1 MADEDSGKKI
11 IINVK
16 TPKDKQT
23 VECDEDATV
32 KEFKEEVAKKFNSP
46 VDQLCIIFAGK
57 ILKDHETLK
66 THGIKDGLTVHLV
79 IKSSNREQQP
89 PQRPQESTRTPPDV
103 NASPFGLGSLGGL
116 AGLGNLGLG
125 STNFMELQQRMQRE
139 ITTNPD
145 LLRQLMDNP
154 MTQMLMNNPDHLRQL
169 IMNNPQMQQLMERN
183 PEITHMLNNP
193 ELLRETMTVAR
204 NPTMMQELMRAH
216 DRAISNLESL
226 PGGYNAL
233 RRMYTEIQEP
243 MMNAAQEQLVG
254 NPFAAL
260 VNNDGSQ
267 QRSAQRGVE
276 NRDPLPNPWGGNSGN
291 STSAGSPPTT
301 GTAAPN
307 PSALGGMFQTPGMQS
322 LLQQMTE
329 NPQLMQNMFN
339 APYMQTML
347 QSLSANPNL
356 LSDIIQNN
364 PMLAGRP
371 QMQEQMRA
379 MMPMFLQQVQ
389 NPEFQSM
396 MSNPQAL
403 SALTQIQ
410 QGMEQL
416 QRVAPGFIA
425 GGGFPGAATGTSQ
438 TPLVTSASSTTSDST
453 TTPTTTST
461 TPVNSTTVN
470 PPTGNTTTSGSNGGN
485 QDSFSQFI
493 TQMMTAL
500 SQQQNNQTPEDRY
513 QSQLDQLAGMGFL
526 NREANLQ
533 ALIATFG
540 DVNAAVERLLGGQ
553 S

>member
-11 IINVK
+11 VINVK

-23 VECDEDATV
+23 VECDENATV
-32 KEFKEEVAKKFNSP
+32 KEFKEEVAKKFGSP
-46 VDQLCIIFAGK
+46 SEQLCIIFAGK

-66 THGIKDGLTVHLV
+66 THGITDGLTVHLV
-79 IKSSNREQQP
+79 IKSSNREQQ
-89 PQRPQESTRTPPDV
+89 QRPQESARPPPDIS
-103 NASPFGLGSLGGL
+103 ATPFGLGGLGGL
-116 AGLGNLGLG
+116 AGLGNLGMG

-139 ITTNPD
+139 IMTNPD

-154 MTQMLMNNPDHLRQL
+154 MAQMLMSNPDHLRQL

-193 ELLRETMTVAR
+193 ELLRETMAVAR

-243 MMNAAQEQLVG
+243 MMSAAQEQLVG

-260 VNNDGSQ
+260 VNSDGTTAQ

-276 NRDPLPNPWGGNSGN
+276 NRDPLPNPWGSLGSSPPSG
-291 STSAGSPPTT
+291 STSTS
-301 GTAAPN
+301 GTAGATP
-307 PSALGGMFQTPGMQS
+307 PSGFGGMFQTPGMQS
-322 LLQQMTE
+322 LLQQMSE
-329 NPQLMQNMFN
+329 NPQLMQNMFS
-339 APYMQTML
+339 APYMQNML
-347 QSLSANPNL
+347 QSLTANPNL
-356 LSDIIQNN
+356 LTDIIQNN
-364 PMLAGRP
+364 PLFAGRP

-379 MMPMFLQQVQ
+379 MMPMFLQQMQ
-389 NPEFQSM
+389 NPEFQSIM
-396 MSNPQAL
+396 TNPQAL
-403 SALTQIQ
+403 SAITQIQ

-416 QRVAPGFIA
+416 QRVAPGFVT
-425 GGGFPGAATGTSQ
+425 GNMPGVPATVPQ
-438 TPLVTSASSTTSDST
+438 TTPVTSESITTTAPST
-453 TTPTTTST
+453 TTPTTTNTSTATTTTTANPPGTT
-461 TPVNSTTVN
+461 TPLAAT
-470 PPTGNTTTSGSNGGN
+470 GN

-513 QSQLDQLAGMGFL
+513 QLQLDQLAGMGFL